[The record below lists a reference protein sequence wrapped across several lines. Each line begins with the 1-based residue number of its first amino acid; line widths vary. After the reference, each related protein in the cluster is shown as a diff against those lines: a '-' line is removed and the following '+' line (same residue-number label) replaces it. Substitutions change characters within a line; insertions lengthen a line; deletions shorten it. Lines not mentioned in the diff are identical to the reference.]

1 MAEAADERDM
11 FDDMLGFENQAY
23 QQGYQEGLET
33 GKSKAREEAFH
44 FGKKKGVEI
53 GQEIGFYSGMLEVI
67 SQYMFMLDLSSD
79 KKEKVQKLVEE
90 VSKIL
95 ADLDFSS
102 ANSKEFKEK
111 IEKIQSKSKVL
122 FSLVKIKYQEQ
133 QGSLQFLSLI
143 HI

>member
-133 QGSLQFLSLI
+133 QGSLQF
-143 HI
+143 